1 MSCAMLANAK
11 TILFV
16 VYLYK
21 FILLLL
27 FILYADIRLPFRSRM
42 ITRSDYKNINNIKV
56 DSINNE
62 EYRKKNGCVKKWH
75 IVFNLQK
82 NI

>member
-62 EYRKKNGCVKKWH
+62 GYRKKNGCVKKMAYC
-75 IVFNLQK
+75 I
-82 NI
+82 